1 MTVLASPRHEGLRV
15 EGAAGLNWRA
25 TALAAAGLV
34 LTFAA
39 PQHRIDLLVI
49 GLVLLVAGLVW
60 SPLSGPLLV
69 GATLPF
75 FFFGRP
81 LAGPFAV
88 TPPGLALMV
97 SWVAVVARHR
107 QLKLAWPRTAY
118 DVPLALLLIAALLS
132 LLVTEYPLLSVRE
145 LRAVIFEPVLFF
157 WLLHA
162 LSGSAAWALRGFLT
176 GATIT
181 AVAAIAQGP
190 LGVGGTAAEGVL
202 RAQAWYPSAN
212 HLALMLGRA
221 WPFLLAGSLAA
232 SGRRAAWLFVPAGLV
247 GLALLLTF
255 STGGWLGG
263 LAGGLAVIAVVS
275 RRQLALRA
283 GLAAALA
290 LGVVSGLAIGGLLPE
305 RLNPLR
311 QTGGFRLDLWL
322 SSLEM
327 VRDHP
332 LLGIGLDN
340 FAYLY
345 QQVYL
350 RQGAAAEPNLSHPHN
365 WLLQFWLDLGLLGL
379 VAFVWLVWRFARE
392 VRTSLDVSRS
402 PRGKAGPRADAALL
416 PAGAQQAHERWMV
429 AGAVGAMVDLL
440 VHGLIDNS
448 YFLVDLAFVFWLT
461 LAVVEARRL
470 RRDRDRLQ
478 GGSAPGNE

>member
-1 MTVLASPRHEGLRV
+1 MAALATPPRDIVRAEQ
-15 EGAAGLNWRA
+15 ATGLNWRA
-25 TALAAAGLV
+25 TALAATGLA

-39 PQHRIDLLVI
+39 PGHRIDLLLI
-49 GLVLLVAGLVW
+49 GLAAVFAGVVW
-60 SPLSGPLLV
+60 SPMSGPFLI

-81 LAGPFAV
+81 LAGPLSV
-88 TPPGLALMV
+88 TPPGLSLIAAWL
-97 SWVAVVARHR
+97 AVIVRLR
-107 QLKLAWPRTAY
+107 QVRAAWPRTAY
-118 DVPLALLLIAALLS
+118 DAPLALLLIAALLS

-157 WLLHA
+157 WLLHT
-162 LSGSAAWALRGFLT
+162 LPGSAAWALRGFLA
-176 GATIT
+176 GATVT

-190 LGVGGTAAEGVL
+190 LGVGGTPAEGVL

-221 WPFLLAGSLAA
+221 WPYLVAGAVIRWQWLWLPAA
-232 SGRRAAWLFVPAGLV
+232 VVGAALV
-247 GLALLLTF
+247 LTF
-255 STGGWLGG
+255 STGGWLGA
-263 LAGGLAVIAVVS
+263 LAAALVVVAVSS
-275 RRQLALRA
+275 RRRVAVRL
-283 GLAAALA
+283 GGAAALA
-290 LGVVSGLAIGGLLPE
+290 LVVVSGLAIGGVLPE
-305 RLNPLR
+305 RLSPLR

-350 RQGAAAEPNLSHPHN
+350 RAGAAAEPNLSHPHN

-379 VAFVWLVWRFARE
+379 VAFVWLLLRFWREAR
-392 VRTSLDVSRS
+392 T
-402 PRGKAGPRADAALL
+402 PRHG
-416 PAGAQQAHERWMV
+416 WMV
-429 AGAVGAMVDLL
+429 AGALGAMADVL
-440 VHGLIDNS
+440 VHGAIDNS

-461 LAVVEARRL
+461 LAVAAHSRRTSST
-470 RRDRDRLQ
+470 
-478 GGSAPGNE
+478 GGVPSGE

>member
-1 MTVLASPRHEGLRV
+1 MTALASPPRQRV
-15 EGAAGLNWRA
+15 RLEAAAGLSWRA
-25 TALAAAGLV
+25 TGLAAAGLL

-39 PQHRIDLLVI
+39 PQHRIDLLLI
-49 GLVLLVAGLVW
+49 GLAAVSAGVVW
-60 SPLSGPLLV
+60 SPMSGPLLV
-69 GATLPF
+69 GATLPL

-81 LAGPFAV
+81 LAGPLAV
-88 TPPGLALMV
+88 TPPGLVLMV
-97 SWVAVVARHR
+97 SWVAAVARHR
-107 QLKLAWPRTAY
+107 QLNLRWPQTAY
-118 DVPLALLLIAALLS
+118 DAPLAMFLIAALLS

-145 LRAVIFEPVLFF
+145 LRAVIFEPILFF

-162 LSGSAAWALRGFLT
+162 MSGSAAWAVRGFLT
-176 GATIT
+176 GATVT

-190 LGVGGTAAEGVL
+190 LGVGGTATEGVL

-221 WPFLLAGSLAA
+221 WPFLVAGGLAGN
-232 SGRRAAWLFVPAGLV
+232 AWLWLPAALV
-247 GLALLLTF
+247 GLALVLTF

-263 LAGGLAVIAVVS
+263 LAAALVVVAVLSHRRLAVRSGAAAI
-275 RRQLALRA
+275 LALV
-283 GLAAALA
+283 
-290 LGVVSGLAIGGLLPE
+290 VVSGLAIDGILPE

-322 SSLEM
+322 SSLDM
-327 VRDHP
+327 LRDHP

-365 WLLQFWLDLGLLGL
+365 WLLQFWLDLGLVGL
-379 VAFVWLVWRFARE
+379 VSFCWLVWRF
-392 VRTSLDVSRS
+392 VRN
-402 PRGKAGPRADAALL
+402 L
-416 PAGAQQAHERWMV
+416 PLPLAEASQRWMIAGAL
-429 AGAVGAMVDLL
+429 GAMADLL

-448 YFLVDLAFVFWLT
+448 YFLVDLAFVFWLM
-461 LAVVEARRL
+461 LAIVEPRRPAL
-470 RRDRDRLQ
+470 DAEPRP
-478 GGSAPGNE
+478 GGSPPGNKMLSK

>member
-1 MTVLASPRHEGLRV
+1 MTALASPPRERIRV
-15 EGAAGLNWRA
+15 EGAAGLSWRA
-25 TALAAAGLV
+25 TALAVVGLV

-39 PQHRIDLLVI
+39 PQHRIDLLLI
-49 GLVLLVAGLVW
+49 GLVALLAGVVW

-69 GATLPF
+69 GAGLPF
-75 FFFGRP
+75 FFFNRP
-81 LAGPFAV
+81 LAGPLAV

-97 SWVAVVARHR
+97 SWLAILARHR
-107 QLKLAWPRTAY
+107 QLRLTWPRTAY
-118 DVPLALLLIAALLS
+118 DAPLALFLAAALLS
-132 LLVTEYPLLSVRE
+132 LLVTNYPLLSVRE

-157 WLLHA
+157 WLLHT
-162 LSGSAAWALRGFLT
+162 LPGSTAWALRGFLT
-176 GATIT
+176 AACVT
-181 AVAAIAQGP
+181 AMAAIAQGP
-190 LGVGGTAAEGVL
+190 LGLGGTETEGVL

-221 WPFLLAGSLAA
+221 WPFLVAACLADRAGPKA
-232 SGRRAAWLFVPAGLV
+232 SRGRAAWAWLPAGLV
-247 GLALLLTF
+247 GLGLLLTF

-263 LAGGLAVIAVVS
+263 LAGGLAVIAMLS
-275 RRQLALRA
+275 RRRLAVRA
-283 GLAAALA
+283 GAAAAAALV
-290 LGVVSGLAIGGLLPE
+290 VVSGLAIGGLLPE

-327 VRDHP
+327 LRDHP

-365 WLLQFWLDLGLLGL
+365 WLLQFWLDLGLPGL
-379 VAFVWLVWRFARE
+379 IAFGWLLYRFARQ
-392 VRTSLDVSRS
+392 VSVARRS
-402 PRGKAGPRADAALL
+402 WP
-416 PAGAQQAHERWMV
+416 V

-440 VHGLIDNS
+440 VHGAIDNS
-448 YFLVDLAFVFWLT
+448 YFLVDLAFLFWLT
-461 LAVVEARRL
+461 LALVDPATASQTRPSP
-470 RRDRDRLQ
+470 
-478 GGSAPGNE
+478 GGSPPGNKMLSE

>member
-1 MTVLASPRHEGLRV
+1 MTALASPPRERVRV

-25 TALAAAGLV
+25 TALAVAGLL

-39 PQHRIDLLVI
+39 PQHRLDLLLI
-49 GLVLLVAGLVW
+49 GLVALMTGLVW
-60 SPLSGPLLV
+60 NPLSGPVLIGL
-69 GATLPF
+69 ALPF

-81 LAGPFAV
+81 LAGPLAV

-97 SWVAVVARHR
+97 SWVAVLVRHG
-107 QLKLAWPRTAY
+107 QLKLSWPRTAY
-118 DVPLALLLIAALLS
+118 DAPLALFLVAALLS
-132 LLVTEYPLLSVRE
+132 LLVTDYPLLSVRE

-157 WLLHA
+157 WLLHT
-162 LSGSAAWALRGFLT
+162 LSGSAGWALRGFLM
-176 GATIT
+176 GATVT

-190 LGVGGTAAEGVL
+190 LSVGGTAVEGVL

-221 WPFLLAGSLAA
+221 WPFLVAGGLAGYRWLWLPAA
-232 SGRRAAWLFVPAGLV
+232 LV

-263 LAGGLAVIAVVS
+263 LAGALTVIALVS
-275 RRQLALRA
+275 RRRLAVRA
-283 GLAAALA
+283 GAAAALA
-290 LGVVSGLAIGGLLPE
+290 LVVVSGLAIGGVLPE

-327 VRDHP
+327 LRDHP

-379 VAFVWLVWRFARE
+379 IAFGWLVWRFARE
-392 VRTSLDVSRS
+392 AWS
-402 PRGKAGPRADAALL
+402 PRRS
-416 PAGAQQAHERWMV
+416 WFV
-429 AGAVGAMVDLL
+429 AGAVGAMADLL
-440 VHGLIDNS
+440 LHGLIDNS

-461 LAVVEARRL
+461 LALVEAGAADARKKS
-470 RRDRDRLQ
+470 LQ
-478 GGSAPGNE
+478 AGSPPGNNMLST